1 MIIVQIMRNHM
12 QLKSK
17 HFVHSFKGGAQMEN
31 AFFSILEGHNFKI
44 FSPLSAH
51 HWEASPV
58 AKYVTNSMPKKSLG
72 SALKIAGSA
81 MLEYITI

>member
-1 MIIVQIMRNHM
+1 M

-44 FSPLSAH
+44 FLAPQRPPLGGFACR
-51 HWEASPV
+51 
-58 AKYVTNSMPKKSLG
+58 
-72 SALKIAGSA
+72 
-81 MLEYITI
+81 